1 MCGSTGSETVYI
13 FLLSLKQTIKAI
25 FSKLNVL
32 LLIYLFVCLLIY
44 FPILHNKVQLNE
56 VILTGMKL

>member
-13 FLLSLKQTIKAI
+13 FLLSLKQTITAI

-44 FPILHNKVQLNE
+44 FPILHNKVQLNV

>member
-13 FLLSLKQTIKAI
+13 FLLSLKQTITAI

-44 FPILHNKVQLNE
+44 FQILHNKVQLNV